1 MLELG
6 DSSGA
11 AHRGVGS
18 LLAASR
24 ADRVFLYGAETE
36 AALAALAGVS
46 GVFHTNALDTL
57 ASELKGFVR
66 PGDLVLLKGSRGCA
80 LERLDG
86 VLAGAA

>member
-36 AALAALAGVS
+36 DALAALEGVP
-46 GVFHTNALDTL
+46 GVFHTNAMETL
-57 ASELKGFVR
+57 AAELKAFIR

-80 LERLDG
+80 LERLDS
-86 VLAGAA
+86 VFEGAA